1 MKKIVSIVFQNILK
15 YLLTLVVIE
24 RIIIDITVGRKLA
37 NMQ

>member
-15 YLLTLVVIE
+15 YLLTLVVIG

>member
-15 YLLTLVVIE
+15 YLLTLVVIG
-24 RIIIDITVGRKLA
+24 RIIIDITIGRKLA